1 MALEFDIPFVCFIF
15 IAILSF
21 VYFTKRKIK
30 LIENKYYEVILI
42 SSLIVSLINTVVHI
56 ICSIYEFELIVA
68 NYSKIFTLL
77 NRIGTS
83 LIFLTCGSL
92 LAYTL
97 FISYKKVR
105 DNAKIINYLLM
116 FLTTSFFI
124 TTFFLNFK
132 LIKIKY
138 VTSGEGTLVLVTA
151 ILVIIELLLALG
163 VVLINIK
170 RIDRRHYAVLA
181 IIVMTVLLSLITIAF
196 PEFNIYDLI
205 LALLCYIMFFT
216 IENPDLKMIESL
228 NIAKSEAEKANLAK
242 SDFLASMSHEI
253 RTPLN
258 AVVGFSHAILED
270 ENLSKESRDY
280 ATDIV
285 KASNTL
291 LEIVGGVLDV
301 SKIESNKMDI
311 VEVLYNPREE
321 IQDLVKIVKARL
333 GEKPVTFNYKVAED
347 LPYQLYGDRANMK
360 KVVTNL
366 LTNAV
371 KYTAKGQ
378 IFFNVRCINKEDIC
392 HVIISVQDTGMG
404 IKEEYISKLF
414 TKFERL
420 EVEKDTTAEGTGLG
434 LAITKRL
441 VELMHGKINVKS
453 QYGVGSIFMAQI
465 PQRIAMMSKP
475 LTDTQMLSTLEIK
488 KKRAAEEANING
500 QRVLIVDDNALNIKV
515 AKIALKNFNLEIDT
529 VASGEECLKKIR
541 TSPKYDLILMDIM
554 MPGMSGEETFEN
566 LKKQIGFNVPVI
578 ALTADAVSGAKEKYL
593 AMGFTSYISKP
604 FSPEEIK
611 VELIKIFK

>member
-15 IAILSF
+15 IAILNF
-21 VYFTKRKIK
+21 VYFIK
-30 LIENKYYEVILI
+30 KNINLVENKYYEIILI
-42 SSLIVSLINTVVHI
+42 SSLIVSFINTIVHV
-56 ICSIYEFELIVA
+56 ICSIYDFEYVLSNFSNVFA
-68 NYSKIFTLL
+68 LL
-77 NRIGTS
+77 NRFGTT

-97 FISYKKVR
+97 VISYEKIKKNILV
-105 DNAKIINYLLM
+105 INWLLSILTIM
-116 FLTTSFFI
+116 FLI
-124 TTFFLNFK
+124 TTFFLDFK

-138 VTSGEGTLVLVTA
+138 VTSGEGLLVRVAA
-151 ILVIIELLLALG
+151 IVVVIELLLALAI
-163 VVLINIK
+163 VLLNIK
-170 RIDRRHYAVLA
+170 KIDRRHYAVIA
-181 IIVMTVLLSLITIAF
+181 IIIMTVLLSLVTITF

-205 LALLCYIMFFT
+205 LALLCYIMYFT
-216 IENPDLKMIESL
+216 IENPDLKMIEQL
-228 NIAKSEAEKANLAK
+228 NIAKGEAERANLAK

-258 AVVGFSHAILED
+258 AITGFSHAILGD
-270 ENLSKESRDY
+270 EELSSESKDY
-280 ATDIV
+280 ANDIV

-311 VEVLYNPREE
+311 VEVLYNPRDE
-321 IQDLVKIVKARL
+321 IEDLVKIVKSRL
-333 GEKPVTFNYKVAED
+333 GEKPVVFNYKVAED
-347 LPYQLYGDRANMK
+347 LPYQLYGDKTNMK
-360 KVVTNL
+360 KVVVNL

-371 KYTAKGQ
+371 KYTTRGQ
-378 IFFNVRCINKEDIC
+378 ILFNVKCINKEDIC

-404 IKEEYISKLF
+404 IKEEHISKLF

-420 EVEKDTTAEGTGLG
+420 EVEKNTTAEGTGLG
-434 LAITKRL
+434 LAITKKL
-441 VELMHGKINVKS
+441 VDLMGGKINVRS

-465 PQRIAMMSKP
+465 PQRIAMISKP

-488 KKRAAEEANING
+488 QRKEKDVENIKG

-515 AKIALKNFNLEIDT
+515 AKIALKNFNLEIDS
-529 VASGEECLKKIR
+529 VESGEECLERIR
-541 TSPKYDLILMDIM
+541 LNKKYDLILMDIM
-554 MPGMSGEETFEN
+554 MPGMSGEEAFLE
-566 LKKQIGFNVPVI
+566 LKKNTEFNTPVI

-593 AMGFTSYISKP
+593 RIGFTSYISKP

-611 VELIKIFK
+611 NELVKIFK